1 MNSKSISLIQIPE
14 GYFVQEVL
22 AQLPNIGDIRH
33 SSRSLKIYSQ
43 VYRSFKQI
51 FGLLTQKFATHC
63 VANLSWT
70 HVRLIMRLDNSSRNR
85 ADFGHFYSKK
95 LLNGIVSVEK

>member
-1 MNSKSISLIQIPE
+1 MNSKSISLIQSPE
-14 GYFVQEVL
+14 GYFVQQP
-22 AQLPNIGDIRH
+22 AGQLPNIEDIRH

-43 VYRSFKQI
+43 VHSSFKQI
-51 FGLLTQKFATHC
+51 LGMLSQKFATHC

-95 LLNGIVSVEK
+95 LLNGIVSIEK

>member
-1 MNSKSISLIQIPE
+1 MSITPTEQRFFADIAQILQT
-14 GYFVQEVL
+14 G
-22 AQLPNIGDIRH
+22 
-33 SSRSLKIYSQ
+33 RSQ
-43 VYRSFKQI
+43 
-51 FGLLTQKFATHC
+51 FATHC

-95 LLNGIVSVEK
+95 LLNGIVSIEK